1 MSEEREKRRR
11 IVESVAHSSAMEGL
25 PLSDDMKQMLYA
37 VADGKMTSEEV
48 REILLKKYG
57 KKQE

>member
-37 VADGKMTSEEV
+37 VADGKMTSQEV
-48 REILLKKYG
+48 LTMLNQKHKKG
-57 KKQE
+57 G